1 MSVQL
6 QKHYFTVDECYLMA
20 QGGVFAKDDR
30 LELIEGE
37 VIEMSPIGKRHAACV
52 RRLDRILNRS
62 AGEFAIVSVQA
73 PISIDEFSE
82 PQPDV
87 ALLRPVANF
96 YSDAHLLPRT
106 CS

>member
-6 QKHYFTVDECYLMA
+6 QKHYFTVDEYYLMA

-37 VIEMSPIGKRHAACV
+37 VIEISPFGKRHAACV

-62 AGEFAIVSVQA
+62 AGEFAIVSALA

-96 YSDAHLLPRT
+96 YSDAHPT
-106 CS
+106 PAD